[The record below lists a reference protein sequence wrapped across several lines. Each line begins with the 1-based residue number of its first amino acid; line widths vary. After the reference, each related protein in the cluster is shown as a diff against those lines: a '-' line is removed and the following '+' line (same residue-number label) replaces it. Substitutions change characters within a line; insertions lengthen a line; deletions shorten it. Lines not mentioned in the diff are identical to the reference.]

1 MAESTMRDRS
11 LSAYLLGG
19 VGFAL
24 VVAGWWIAA
33 DTVFQVSGVVPSP
46 PALVQQIALDGP
58 DYFLSQIGVTLASAA
73 QGFVWGVLIALM
85 LAVIVMLLPPLN
97 GPVSQF
103 ALFLEC
109 APAAAIGPVVLAI
122 VGGRTPSIFL
132 AGLAVLFTTLVG
144 ALLGAR
150 SARQVDLNV
159 IRAYGGN
166 RWDRFRKV
174 QLFAALPATIASL
187 KIAVPAA
194 ILGAIIGEYLGGV
207 DSGIGVALAVAQRTI
222 QVERTWIF
230 GLSAA
235 LVTSL
240 GYALLSYLGR
250 VLLPWSAQAK
260 NA

>member
-1 MAESTMRDRS
+1 MRTRRAG
-11 LSAYLLGG
+11 AYLLGG
-19 VGFAL
+19 AGF
-24 VVAGWWIAA
+24 VVVIAAWWIVA
-33 DTVFQVSGVVPSP
+33 DTAFRQTKVVPSP
-46 PALVQQIALDGP
+46 PALVRQVVIDGP
-58 DYFLSQIGVTLASAA
+58 GYFLSQIGATLASAG
-73 QGFVWGVLIALM
+73 QGFIWGVVVALV
-85 LAVIVMLLPPLN
+85 LAVIVMLLPRLV
-97 GPVSQF
+97 GPVSQL

-150 SARQVDLNV
+150 AASRADIDLV
-159 IRAYGGN
+159 RAYGGN

-174 QLFAALPATIASL
+174 QLFAALPATVAAL

-207 DSGIGVALAVAQRTI
+207 DSGIGVALAVAQRSI

-240 GYALLSYLGR
+240 GYALLSLLGR
-250 VLLPWSAQAK
+250 VLLPWSAQAR
-260 NA
+260 NV